1 METYK
6 DVLSESLGNMLSGAA
21 EILPKIILGV
31 IGLIV
36 AWLVLKIVLFILKRI
51 LKAAKIDTVSQKVT
65 EAKLFGD
72 REVKI
77 DLLKIILGTVR
88 ILLILLFAIIIADVL
103 GLTPISEG
111 IMAMFGYLPTLIS
124 AILILAG
131 GLYLASLAK
140 KGTLAL
146 LESMGVGGSKFI
158 SNVLFYLITFFISV
172 TALNQA
178 GINTD
183 IITSNFTMIL
193 GAFLVAVAL
202 GFGLGARD
210 VFSDL
215 MKMFYMRKIYMVG
228 DKISFDNVEGTIEA
242 IDNTT
247 ITLKT
252 RDGKLIVPIRDLTA
266 NRVSL
271 KQQ

>member
-1 METYK
+1 MKTYREA
-6 DVLSESLGNMLSGAA
+6 LSESLENLLSGAA
-21 EILPKIILGV
+21 EVLPKIILGI

-36 AWLVLKIVLFILKRI
+36 AWLVMKIILFILKRV
-51 LKAAKIDTVSQKVT
+51 LKAAKIDTVSQKVAD
-65 EAKLFGD
+65 AKLFGD
-72 REVKI
+72 KEIKI
-77 DLLKIILGTVR
+77 DLLKITLATVR
-88 ILLILLFAIIIADVL
+88 VLLILLFVIIIAEVL

-124 AILILAG
+124 ALFILVG
-131 GLYLASLAK
+131 GLYLASLVK

-146 LESMGVGGSKFI
+146 FESMGIGGSKVI
-158 SNVLFYLITFFISV
+158 SSVLFYLITFFISI

-183 IITSNFTMIL
+183 IITSNFTMVL
-193 GAFLVAVAL
+193 GAFLLAAAL
-202 GFGLGARD
+202 GFGLGARE

-252 RDGKLIVPIRDLTA
+252 RDGKLIVPIRDLTSSK
-266 NRVSL
+266 VSL
-271 KQQ
+271 KQ